1 MTDPLLARTAAHA
14 SAYLDS
20 LAAGPVAA
28 TATAAELRAR
38 LARPLT
44 DAGVPAEQVVDDLAH
59 DVAGGLIG
67 SAGPRFFGWVIGG
80 TLPAAL
86 AADWLV
92 STWDQNAC
100 IYATSPA
107 SAVVEEVAATWL
119 LDLLGLPS
127 DASVA
132 FVTGTQLAHVT
143 AVAVARSHLLA
154 ARGHDV
160 ERHGLHGAPPVR
172 VLAGAQHHASLDRA
186 VRLLGLGTDA
196 LEAAPT
202 DAVGRIDPAGLA
214 AALDD
219 RPAVVCLAAGDLN
232 AGAFDDFGACI
243 DVARARGAWVHVDG
257 AFGLWAAASPKLRH
271 LMAGAA
277 RADSWAT
284 DAHKWLNAPYD
295 CGVVATAHPARHRAT
310 MAMTASYMPQDA
322 DRMSMDWNPE
332 WSRRARATP
341 VYAAIRSLGR
351 DGIAELV
358 ERCSAHCA
366 RLVSGIGALDGAE
379 VVVAPTI
386 NQGLVRFGDDARTD
400 AVAAGLQSEG
410 TAWFGNA
417 TWNGRR
423 AMRVSVAGWRTT
435 DTDIDRTVEAVQ
447 RVLRSRALTGGV

>member
-14 SAYLDS
+14 SEFLDG
-20 LAAGPVAA
+20 LAERPVAA
-28 TATAAELRAR
+28 TATAAELRGR
-38 LARPLT
+38 LARPLAA
-44 DAGVPAEQVVDDLAH
+44 AGVPAAEVVDDLVR
-59 DVAGGLIG
+59 DVDGGLLG

-92 STWDQNAC
+92 SAWDQNAC

-107 SAVVEEVAATWL
+107 SAIVEEVAGGWL
-119 LDLLGLPS
+119 LDLLGLPG

-143 AVAVARSHLLA
+143 ALAVARSHLLA
-154 ARGHDV
+154 QRGHDV
-160 ERHGLHGAPPVR
+160 ERHGLAGAPPLR
-172 VLAGAQHHASLDRA
+172 VLAGAQHHSSLDRA
-186 VRLLGLGTDA
+186 VRLLGLGLDA
-196 LEAAPT
+196 LEQAPA
-202 DAVGRIDPAGLA
+202 DAVGRIDPARLE

-232 AGAFDDFGACI
+232 AGAFDDFESCI
-243 DVARARGAWVHVDG
+243 DVAHAHGAWVHVDG

-295 CGVVATAHPARHRAT
+295 CGIVATAHADRHRAT
-310 MAMTASYMPQDA
+310 MTMTASYMPEAA
-322 DRMSMDWNPE
+322 DRVSMDWNPE

-351 DGIAELV
+351 DGVAELV
-358 ERCSAHCA
+358 ERCSEHCA
-366 RLVSGIGALDGAE
+366 RLVSGIGGLDGAE

-386 NQGLVRFGDDARTD
+386 NQGMVRFDDDARTD
-400 AVAAGLQSEG
+400 AVMEALQADG

-417 TWNGRR
+417 TWNGQRV
-423 AMRVSVAGWRTT
+423 MRVSVTGWRTT
-435 DTDIDRTVEAVQ
+435 EDDVARSIAAVE
-447 RVLRSRALTGGV
+447 RVLAATVASGV

>member
-1 MTDPLLARTAAHA
+1 VTDPLLARTAAHA
-14 SAYLDS
+14 TAYLD
-20 LAAGPVAA
+20 GVGKQPVGA
-28 TATAAELRAR
+28 TATATELRDR
-38 LARPLT
+38 LARPLA
-44 DAGVPAEQVVDDLAH
+44 DDGVPPAEVVDDLVR
-59 DVAGGLIG
+59 DVDGGLIG
-67 SAGPRFFGWVIGG
+67 SSGPRFFGWVIGG

-107 SAVVEEVAATWL
+107 SAVVEEVAGAWL
-119 LDLLGLPS
+119 LDLLGLPA

-143 AVAVARSHLLA
+143 ALAVARSHLLA
-154 ARGHDV
+154 ERGHDV
-160 ERHGLHGAPPVR
+160 ELCGLHGAPPVR
-172 VLAGAQHHASLDRA
+172 VLAGAQHHSSLDRA
-186 VRLLGLGTDA
+186 VRLLGIGLDA
-196 LEAAPT
+196 LEQAPA

-214 AALDD
+214 ATLDD

-232 AGAFDDFGACI
+232 AGAFDDSEACI
-243 DVARARGAWVHVDG
+243 DAARARGAWVHVDG

-271 LMAGAA
+271 LTAGAA

-284 DAHKWLNAPYD
+284 DAHKWLNVPYD
-295 CGVVATAHPARHRAT
+295 CGLVATAHPARHRAT
-310 MAMTASYMPQDA
+310 MAMAASYMPQDA

-351 DGIAELV
+351 NGIAALV
-358 ERCSAHCA
+358 ERCSEHCT

-400 AVAAGLQSEG
+400 AATDALRAEG

-423 AMRVSVAGWRTT
+423 VMRVSVTGWNTT
-435 DTDIDRTVEAVQ
+435 AADVDRTIATVR
-447 RVLRSRALTGGV
+447 RVLATTR

>member
-1 MTDPLLARTAAHA
+1 MTDPLLAQTAAHA

-38 LARPLT
+38 LARPLAS
-44 DAGVPAEQVVDDLAH
+44 AGVPAGQVVDDLVR
-59 DVAGGLIG
+59 DVAGGLLG
-67 SAGPRFFGWVIGG
+67 SAGPRFFGWVVGG

-92 STWDQNAC
+92 SAWDQNAC

-107 SAVVEEVAATWL
+107 SAVVEEVAGAWL
-119 LDLLGLPS
+119 LDLLGLPA

-143 AVAVARSHLLA
+143 ALAVARSHLLA
-154 ARGHDV
+154 TRGHDV
-160 ERHGLHGAPPVR
+160 ERQGLSGAPPIR

-186 VRLLGLGTDA
+186 VRLLGLGLDA
-196 LEAAPT
+196 LEAAPA
-202 DAVGRIDPAGLA
+202 DDVGRIDPAGLA
-214 AALDD
+214 ATLDD

-232 AGAFDDFGACI
+232 AGAFDDFEACI
-243 DVARARGAWVHVDG
+243 DVAHARAAWVHVDG
-257 AFGLWAAASPKLRH
+257 AFGLWAAASPRLRH

-295 CGVVATAHPARHRAT
+295 CGLVATAHPDRHRAT
-310 MAMTASYMPQDA
+310 MAITASYIPQDA
-322 DRMSMDWNPE
+322 GRMSMDWNPE
-332 WSRRARATP
+332 WSRRARAVP

-351 DGIAELV
+351 DGIADLV

-366 RLVSGIGALDGAE
+366 RLVARIGALDGAE

-400 AVAAGLQSEG
+400 AVTAAIQAEG
-410 TAWFGNA
+410 TAWFGAA

-423 AMRVSVAGWRTT
+423 VMRVSVSGWSTT
-435 DTDIDRTVEAVQ
+435 EEDVEGASDAVE
-447 RVLRSRALTGGV
+447 RVLSNTR

>member
-1 MTDPLLARTAAHA
+1 MTDPLLARTAEHA
-14 SAYLDS
+14 TAYLDALGTS
-20 LAAGPVAA
+20 PVAVA
-28 TATAAELRAR
+28 VTAAELRAR
-38 LARPLT
+38 LARPLA
-44 DAGVPAEQVVDDLAH
+44 DAGVPADEVVDDLVR

-86 AADWLV
+86 AVDWLV
-92 STWDQNAC
+92 SAWDQNAC

-107 SAVVEEVAATWL
+107 SAVVEEVAGGWL
-119 LDLLGLPS
+119 LDLLGLPA

-143 AVAVARSHLLA
+143 ALAVARSHLLA
-154 ARGHDV
+154 MRGHDA
-160 ERHGLHGAPPVR
+160 ERHGLFGAPPVR
-172 VLAGAQHHASLDRA
+172 VLSGAQHHASLDRA
-186 VRLLGLGTDA
+186 VRLLGLGVDA
-196 LEAAPT
+196 LETAPT
-202 DAVGRIDPAGLA
+202 DTVGRIDPVGLA
-214 AALDD
+214 ATLDD

-232 AGAFDDFGACI
+232 AGAFDDFAACI
-243 DVARARGAWVHVDG
+243 EVAHARGAWVHVDG

-295 CGVVATAHPARHRAT
+295 CGVVATAHPERHRAT
-310 MAMTASYMPQDA
+310 MSMTASYMPETS
-322 DRMSMDWNPE
+322 DRNSMDWNPE

-351 DGIAELV
+351 DGVAELV

-366 RLVSGIGALDGAE
+366 RLVDGLGALAGAE

-400 AVAAGLQSEG
+400 AVTAAVQAEG

-417 TWNGRR
+417 TWNGQRV
-423 AMRVSVAGWRTT
+423 MRVSVTGWRTT
-435 DTDIDRTVEAVQ
+435 DDDVDRTIAAVA
-447 RVLRSRALTGGV
+447 RVLSSMR

>member
-14 SAYLDS
+14 SGY
-20 LAAGPVAA
+20 LAALAERPVAA
-28 TATAAELRAR
+28 TATAAELRGR
-38 LARPLT
+38 LARPLA
-44 DAGVPAEQVVDDLAH
+44 DDGVPAAEVVDDLVR
-59 DVAGGLIG
+59 DVDGGLVG
-67 SAGPRFFGWVIGG
+67 SSGPRFFGWVIGG

-107 SAVVEEVAATWL
+107 SAVVEEVAGAWL
-119 LDLLGLPS
+119 LELLGLPA

-143 AVAVARSHLLA
+143 ALAVARSHLLA
-154 ARGHDV
+154 ERGHDV
-160 ERHGLHGAPPVR
+160 ERHGLHGAPPLR
-172 VLAGAQHHASLDRA
+172 VLAGAQHHSSLDRA
-186 VRLLGLGTDA
+186 VRLLGIGLDA
-196 LEAAPT
+196 LEEAPA

-214 AALDD
+214 AALDG

-232 AGAFDDFGACI
+232 AGAFDDFAACI
-243 DVARARGAWVHVDG
+243 DAAHARGAWVHVDG

-295 CGVVATAHPARHRAT
+295 CGLVATAHPDRHRAT

-351 DGIAELV
+351 NGIAALV
-358 ERCSAHCA
+358 ERCSEHCA
-366 RLVSGIGALDGAE
+366 SLVSGIGALDGAE

-386 NQGLVRFGDDARTD
+386 NQGLVRFGGDARTD
-400 AVAAGLQSEG
+400 AVTAALQAEG

-417 TWNGRR
+417 TWNGQRV
-423 AMRVSVAGWRTT
+423 MRVSVTGWSTT
-435 DTDIDRTVEAVQ
+435 DADVDRTIAAVQ
-447 RVLRSRALTGGV
+447 RVLAATP